1 MGNQLIR
8 EQIIKILKSHS
19 YHHTEGVGVK
29 SQFKYL
35 AEIAFEC
42 CADEIMLALDQS
54 QFTADEAEEFINQEV
69 EKRIAERM
77 PSEMTLEEA
86 EIAAK
91 ETDYACF
98 AVEPEGNEINFADAA
113 AFYLEGW
120 NACRSRLTNPGDS
133 QGTEGGT
140 K

>member
-1 MGNQLIR
+1 MKDK
-8 EQIIKILKSHS
+8 IIKILKSHS

-54 QFTADEAEEFINQEV
+54 QFTADEAKEHINQEV

-77 PSEMTLEEA
+77 PPAMYGWICPRCGAVHSPYST
-86 EIAAK
+86 
-91 ETDYACF
+91 ACHCLPP
-98 AVEPEGNEINFADAA
+98 VRTWTGTSTGE
-113 AFYLEGW
+113 
-120 NACRSRLTNPGDS
+120 
-133 QGTEGGT
+133 TEGGGE
-140 K
+140 

>member
-1 MGNQLIR
+1 MK
-8 EQIIKILKSHS
+8 EKISRNKISSHYKS
-19 YHHTEGVGVK
+19 
-29 SQFKYL
+29 F
-35 AEIAFEC
+35 FEL
-42 CADEIMLALDQS
+42 ENMALDENDS
-54 QFTADEAEEFINQEV
+54 LMIDWGESLINELVNQEV
-69 EKRIAERM
+69 ERRIKERM

-133 QGTEGGT
+133 QKTEGGGE
-140 K
+140 

>member
-1 MGNQLIR
+1 MKEKIQKWLTDSTVTVDDGYGGVR
-8 EQIIKILKSHS
+8 TVIIAEPDDIL
-19 YHHTEGVGVK
+19 E
-29 SQFKYL
+29 L
-35 AEIAFEC
+35 AQELEPIV
-42 CADEIMLALDQS
+42 
-54 QFTADEAEEFINQEV
+54 NQEV

-77 PSEMTLEEA
+77 PSEMILEEA

-120 NACRSRLTNPGDS
+120 NACRSRLTCSEKPNNS
-133 QGTEGGT
+133 QKTEGGA

>member
-1 MGNQLIR
+1 MKEITKAKFINTWASEWDERTGWKVSEEYHKQFSEQL
-8 EQIIKILKSHS
+8 E
-19 YHHTEGVGVK
+19 
-29 SQFKYL
+29 YL
-35 AEIAFEC
+35 
-42 CADEIMLALDQS
+42 
-54 QFTADEAEEFINQEV
+54 INQEV
-69 EKRIAERM
+69 EKRIVERM

-120 NACRSRLTNPGDS
+120 NACRSRLTNPNNNP
-133 QGTEGGT
+133 

>member
-1 MGNQLIR
+1 MKEKITKAEFINTWASEWDERTGWKVSEIYHQQMSEQL
-8 EQIIKILKSHS
+8 ESL
-19 YHHTEGVGVK
+19 
-29 SQFKYL
+29 
-35 AEIAFEC
+35 
-42 CADEIMLALDQS
+42 
-54 QFTADEAEEFINQEV
+54 INQEV

-77 PSEMTLEEA
+77 PSEMTFEKA

-120 NACRSRLTNPGDS
+120 NACRSRLLLTQDQKKDKQQVDN
-133 QGTEGGT
+133 
-140 K
+140 